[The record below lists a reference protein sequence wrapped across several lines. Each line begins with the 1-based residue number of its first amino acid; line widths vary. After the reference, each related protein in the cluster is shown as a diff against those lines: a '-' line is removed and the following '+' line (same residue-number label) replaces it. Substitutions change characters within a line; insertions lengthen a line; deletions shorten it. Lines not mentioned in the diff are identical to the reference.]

1 MSENKEYYI
10 YINGAPYAVNR
21 EIYEY
26 ITKSDRKIKYAEE
39 DRKQERYFIDCENE
53 RISVKPS
60 REDSLDRL
68 MELGMDFPDKTID
81 LYESVTQKIMLE
93 QALSKLDDEERNLI
107 IQLFY
112 FDKSEREL
120 AKEIGMPQRTLHD
133 FKCRILCKLY
143 EILSK

>member
-10 YINGAPYAVNR
+10 YINGEPYAVNR

-26 ITKSDRKIKYAEE
+26 ITKSDRQIKYAEE

-112 FDKSEREL
+112 FDRTETEL
-120 AKEIGMPQRTLHD
+120 AQEYNQTQQNINKAKQ
-133 FKCRILCKLY
+133 RILCKLY
-143 EILSK
+143 EILK

>member
-1 MSENKEYYI
+1 MSENKECYI
-10 YINGAPYAVNR
+10 YINGAPYAVSK

-112 FDKSEREL
+112 FDRTETEL
-120 AKEIGMPQRTLHD
+120 AQEYNQTQQNINKAKQ
-133 FKCRILCKLY
+133 RILCKLY
-143 EILSK
+143 EILK